1 MDLEAIILKKR
12 QIPYDFIYTW
22 NLKKK
27 MNKNKTE
34 TGSQRKTAGCYR
46 GVEERGWVKQKDE
59 GIQINS
65 FKINNLQG
73 YNVQH
78 REYSQ

>member
-1 MDLEAIILKKR
+1 
-12 QIPYDFIYTW
+12 
-22 NLKKK
+22 